1 MRHTYAT
8 KLFAVSALVLIV
20 SVFEGRAQDPILVKP
35 VADDKEEP
43 AKEIFWEIKAY
54 KIFETLLD
62 VKAIDKDGKMHDI
75 RAIQNSEDVS
85 ILDVKAFVDGERL
98 PVKLIIKN
106 GERYYPL
113 KAIDSEGNLIDIKAI
128 TPDGNI
134 LPVKG
139 VSKTGNVVHLRAIAE
154 DQSFYDIIAMSPDI
168 SFNHVKGIKMTDNPV
183 EAIVNG
189 VSIFAHVKSIK

>member
-1 MRHTYAT
+1 M
-8 KLFAVSALVLIV
+8 L
-20 SVFEGRAQDPILVKP
+20 KP
-35 VADDKEEP
+35 AAEDKEEP
-43 AKEIFWEIKAY
+43 VKEIFWEIKAY

-62 VKAIDKDGKMHDI
+62 VKAIDKDGNRHDI
-75 RAIQNSEDVS
+75 RAIQNSDDVN
-85 ILDVKAFVDGERL
+85 ILDVKAFIHGERL

-106 GERYYPL
+106 NERYYPL

-128 TPDGNI
+128 TTDGKI

-154 DQSFYDIIAMSPDI
+154 DQSFYDIIAMSPDTK
-168 SFNHVKGIKMTDNPV
+168 FNHVKGIKMTDSPV
-183 EAIVNG
+183 EAIING

>member
-1 MRHTYAT
+1 MKSDA
-8 KLFAVSALVLIV
+8 A
-20 SVFEGRAQDPILVKP
+20 
-35 VADDKEEP
+35 DKEEVVT
-43 AKEIFWEIKAY
+43 EIFWEIKAY

-62 VKAIDKDGKMHDI
+62 VKAIDKNGKMHEI

-85 ILDVKAFVDGERL
+85 ILDVKAFIEGERL

-106 GERYYPL
+106 NERYYPL

-128 TPDGNI
+128 TAEGKI

-154 DQSFYDIIAMSPDI
+154 DMTFYDIIAMSPDTE
-168 SFNHVKGIKMTDNPV
+168 FNHVKGIKMTDNPV

>member
-1 MRHTYAT
+1 MIITG
-8 KLFAVSALVLIV
+8 LV
-20 SVFEGRAQDPILVKP
+20 VFSSYSQSDDMYVPAEQEEIL
-35 VADDKEEP
+35 
-43 AKEIFWEIKAY
+43 WEIKAY

-62 VKAIDKDGKMHDI
+62 VKAIDKNGKMHDI
-75 RAIQNSEDVS
+75 RAIQNSEDES

-106 GERYYPL
+106 NERYYPL
-113 KAIDSEGNLIDIKAI
+113 KAIDGDGNLIDIKAI
-128 TPDGNI
+128 TPDGKI

-139 VSKTGNVVHLRAIAE
+139 VSKTGNVVHLRAIM
-154 DQSFYDIIAMSPDI
+154 DDHLFYDIIAMSPDI

-183 EAIVNG
+183 EGIVNG

>member
-1 MRHTYAT
+1 MGRMYSA
-8 KLFAVSALVLIV
+8 KLSAVFALFFYLS
-20 SVFEGRAQDPILVKP
+20 SFFGSAQDPVMMKP
-35 VADDKEEP
+35 VEEDKEETVS
-43 AKEIFWEIKAY
+43 EIFWEIKAY

-62 VKAIDKDGKMHDI
+62 VKAIDKNGKMHDI

-85 ILDVKAFVDGERL
+85 ILDVKAFIDGERL

-106 GERYYPL
+106 NERYYPL
-113 KAIDSEGNLIDIKAI
+113 KAIDSEGNLIDIKAV
-128 TPDGNI
+128 TAEGKI

-154 DQSFYDIIAMSPDI
+154 DMSFYDIIAMSPDTK
-168 SFNHVKGIKMTDNPV
+168 FNHVKGIKMTDSPV